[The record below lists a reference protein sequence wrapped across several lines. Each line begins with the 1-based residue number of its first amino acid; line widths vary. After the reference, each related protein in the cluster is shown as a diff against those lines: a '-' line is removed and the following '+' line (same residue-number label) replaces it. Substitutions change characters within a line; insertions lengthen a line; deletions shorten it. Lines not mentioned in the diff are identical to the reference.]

1 MSLGFSLTRLFRRKH
16 REKRSTKS
24 LQAMAA
30 GDGTIAFYAGKS
42 ASRPRFVYRR
52 LALALD
58 AAAGGEERLAALQS
72 FRDELKTSG
81 SRGEGLKLRM
91 CLPPFLKN
99 RLRAEE
105 RTELEPWLAE
115 LRARRGRLRDAFPDC
130 ADEFS
135 LAPEFLDSALG
146 VEKRPA
152 IERQTRI
159 FTMGSCFARNIAVYL
174 QANGYT
180 AEAFMQ
186 TEDLNSPF
194 SNARMLSIAAA
205 PPAERHAFVDGWIE
219 RLYPDDS
226 AERRAARRDEA
237 LERLAALAQSI
248 ASAEVVIVTIGS
260 ALDFF
265 LPAGASA
272 DRAEPESEVAPKF
285 LLLADTEDADKRAG
299 LAQRLKAQGTTFRLG
314 TFAESKTA
322 INRFHSAVRA
332 LNPQALC
339 LFTLS
344 PVPMDSAIGMQ
355 KATPG
360 GAAEID
366 CVSKSTL
373 RAALHEAMAEWAAT
387 DRQVS
392 YFPSYEIVRWIAPNL
407 PLQTFGAEDASARH
421 VSEEVLNG
429 VCGYF
434 LDRFGADR
442 ATANPDTQAI
452 PSKHPVGAE

>member
-1 MSLGFSLTRLFRRKH
+1 VGFSLSKLFRKKP
-16 REKRSTKS
+16 REKRSTAS
-24 LQAMAA
+24 LKAIAA
-30 GDGTIAFYAGKS
+30 SDGTIAFYAGKS
-42 ASRPRFVYRR
+42 AGRPRFVYRR
-52 LALALD
+52 LAQALD
-58 AAAGGEERLAALQS
+58 AAASAAERQAALQS
-72 FRDELKTSG
+72 FRDELKTNG

-91 CLPPFLKN
+91 VLPPFLEKW
-99 RLRAEE
+99 LRPDE
-105 RTELEPWLAE
+105 RAELEPWLAA

-135 LAPEFLDSALG
+135 LAPAFLDSALG
-146 VEKRPA
+146 VEKLA
-152 IERQTRI
+152 VIERQTRI
-159 FTMGSCFARNIAVYL
+159 FTMGSCFARNIAVFL
-174 QANGYT
+174 QGNGFT

-194 SNARMLSIAAA
+194 SNARMLSVAAA
-205 PPAERHAFVDGWIE
+205 PPDERQAFVARWIE
-219 RLYPDDS
+219 TLYPDES
-226 AERRAARRDEA
+226 SERRAARRDEA
-237 LERLAALAQSI
+237 LGRLAGLADSI

-272 DRAEPESEVAPKF
+272 DQTQPGSAVAPKF

-299 LAQRLKAQGTTFRLG
+299 LAQRLKAQGASFRLG

-322 INRFHSAVRA
+322 ISRFYSAVRA
-332 LNPQALC
+332 LNPHALC

-344 PVPMDSAIGMQ
+344 PVPMDSAIGLQ
-355 KATPG
+355 KTAPG

-373 RAALHEAMAEWAAT
+373 RAALHEAMAEWIAT
-387 DRQVS
+387 DPKVR

-407 PLQTFGAEDASARH
+407 PIQTFGAEDASARH
-421 VSEEVLNG
+421 VSEQVLNG
-429 VCGYF
+429 VCDYF

-442 ATANPDTQAI
+442 AAANRETLT
-452 PSKHPVGAE
+452 SKHPVGADSAI